1 MTGSSQHGSVEGK
14 SGPTSLTVFYAE
26 MTGFGQHE
34 GRAAGVVYLSF
45 SKASTLSPITSS

>member
-14 SGPTSLTVFYAE
+14 SGLTSLIAFYAE

-34 GRAAGVVYLSF
+34 GRAAGIVYLSLG
-45 SKASTLSPITSS
+45 KASTLSPTTSS